1 MVEKR
6 FGAGPLILDRV
17 SFSAACGDF
26 IALIG
31 PSGCGKSTILKLIAG
46 LIPRTS
52 GRIIIDG
59 MEPEHAGEELAY
71 VFQEPTLMPWLTVQ
85 RNVEMPMR
93 LRGWGFAES
102 RSASSR
108 RPLRFCC
115 WRAVARN
122 LTFRRRLPAQPG
134 SRACAFKRTG
144 MRSLNTAGSIRR
156 SRKDFTVRR
165 DSMWKFLSAVP
176 DQPCRRK

>member
-1 MVEKR
+1 MHQQPPVVTFEMVEKR

-93 LRGWGFAES
+93 LRGWGCAET
-102 RSASSR
+102 RRDRAKFPRACRARRTHRLLPASA
-108 RPLRFCC
+108 
-115 WRAVARN
+115 
-122 LTFRRRLPAQPG
+122 FRRTEDARIHCPG
-134 SRACAFKRTG
+134 TERGAS
-144 MRSLNTAGSIRR
+144 
-156 SRKDFTVRR
+156 
-165 DSMWKFLSAVP
+165 DSAA
-176 DQPCRRK
+176 R